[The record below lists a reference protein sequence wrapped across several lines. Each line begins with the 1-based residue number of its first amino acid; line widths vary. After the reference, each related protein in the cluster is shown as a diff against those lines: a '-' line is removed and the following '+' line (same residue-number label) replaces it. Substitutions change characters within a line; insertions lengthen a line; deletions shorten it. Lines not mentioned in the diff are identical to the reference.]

1 MVGNLLPDN
10 SGNILVEFD
19 YNNIIVVDPNK
30 TIDAQGNIQER
41 LVDHENLVM
50 FVNLEAEVLPRTKLA
65 VGGSPQNEA
74 RTVSISKINF
84 LAPNKDQYLTTSYY
98 DELTGRN
105 TTQGNGANQKT
116 EVLQNAPNNKQAY
129 VKAGVISNGV
139 DGAVDNGLLGI
150 TSINVRVSTSFIPS
164 VTIELEDVQG
174 KALFSLGDNSPY
186 AAFFNLPYPPFYL
199 TMKGYYGQAIRY
211 QLNLKKFNAKFNS
224 FSGNYLVSL
233 ELEGYKF
240 NILNEVQMGHLLA
253 APHMYSTTFQ
263 LSQAET
269 NAKNL
274 SKSIQSSKEPTAN
287 ATNSNQVSLS
297 SVTTEKGYEKIA
309 EVYSNY
315 KSKGL
320 LPYDFPEITLY
331 QLIDKIATFETN
343 IMNQYTKADVQP
355 LTDCRSYKDVL
366 KKYYETV
373 YQSND
378 SWFSKW
384 MDPQPVVLKDGVKIY
399 IFKQGF
405 TVNQQTEGIQELQKL
420 ITDYNKQLSD
430 NATLGNGG
438 KYPVDNPIKLTGIVR
453 DDIDKFQVNPI
464 ATLQENGI
472 FVESDKAPEIT
483 KFFNSKA
490 NLFKFFLVKD
500 SNTEGIKLQQ
510 SSVFNFQFFIDS
522 IKSMEANANK
532 KQSDLETKI
541 TAELAKKL
549 EDDKIGLG
557 FKPSVRNV
565 CAIIMASA
573 EGFIRLLD
581 ETHTNA
587 WNLRNDPIRK
597 SAILKNESS
606 ATSSDAK
613 QYMSITNEGSSL
625 KSSEI
630 PIYPWPQ
637 FFVETTEDVKGKF
650 QLKYIADPS
659 VVDLTKGN
667 RYDKW
672 PEVQFVEEYLKGLTQ
687 KYDPPVSQ
695 PPLDKSSLTN
705 LLNINAVE
713 FPQEN
718 LAYRNKDELKFFY
731 EIYERQFLTAF
742 YTGLGRIKTSSGNGP
757 VNTLINIV
765 SDYESQNIFT
775 SLEGSSPYLTFKLK
789 NYDITANNYVRT
801 LYEFSNQGT
810 GRSYQDFIRDFFVT
824 PYIRTLLDKS
834 FSILSIEDLGAE
846 PQNQLA
852 ELAPKLESV
861 IQSASDEPTVIDTYP
876 FTNDKWCAENLTSNN
891 TNLGYKRYNVAKV
904 LKVYSAR
911 DVFANFDNISSTTV
925 NRPVT
930 NFYYLNPTNPLQTMS
945 SVGNSY
951 IFYKAQSPKTLL
963 PTQGFMYTDVPAV
976 DAAGFK
982 QLPTETTTSILN
994 TPYFINSILK
1004 GVDNWRRGNNTPY
1017 KTSAYLFL
1025 NSLPLIS
1032 LKEKLKS
1039 KTNEATQG
1047 DISQVT
1053 NSSLDDLNYFFA
1065 TLKKFGAIHKLPY
1078 AWILKM
1084 GSVWHRYKTYK
1095 QTNVDIL
1102 TDVWQNYDFINGYD
1116 PIGKNLSKQYKYTQN
1131 GKENVIQLQ
1140 NVSSDINNVQV
1151 GFYPKTINDFNVFYN
1166 GYDLFSGYTNE
1177 ELQSV
1182 VDRGLKIYNFP
1193 DSNIS
1198 NVTAGT
1204 TTFNVKTWSVLL
1216 PANIETSATTSDCK
1230 PDEISYLESS
1240 FIVPSFGGGIN
1251 ESQDALVTNGVLTKG
1266 YTFNGNPAV
1275 FNGSVRLFWVA
1286 SNYGYFDST
1295 KIVKPSPYSYMNKV
1309 EIDPSNMSP
1318 FRLLGTEDY
1327 SKIDEMFSVF
1337 EKRILDSFEEEF
1349 LSFSKAI
1356 SNIDEG
1362 VPTKT
1367 TYDQNNGTINAEF
1380 RNFQLLF
1387 KNLMRVPANSGKDLD
1402 ELYFKNSIDEQFSS
1416 ISNQIKSFMSY
1427 DVLFR
1432 YGNPSNYNKRIF
1444 ASFLSYQG
1452 TQVVT
1457 DPIQFEPY
1465 VPFTLPSRYGGI
1477 TVETSRQR
1485 YPKEWLELELQVGF
1499 STIPELDYKNTG
1511 SYITDFFV
1519 DNNIQFTVDNITLL
1533 SPLIKMY
1540 ATQKLSNSVTPAGFR
1555 ANIQSYLTDCEGLQ
1569 NLVLNDVMVKIRA
1582 KLPNQSQVPE
1592 TAKQTV
1598 VDGDQSKVSIYEA
1611 FKALNDKWIAGGD
1624 YETKTLFEDI
1634 LFLDRASRNI
1644 GDVLLVDIFELKN
1657 VLNKSS
1663 LNMNMSVY
1671 TFLAGILI
1679 NNKFTIMNLPAY
1691 VNFYNVQDVDGVN
1704 VSKPE
1709 GSLDFANNLWGTFL
1723 NVDYRAASPKMV
1735 CFFTGKPSNYLALPD
1750 NNYYRFRDDAF
1761 DLRRASENPL
1771 IENQQGKKDW
1781 ALSNRCVG
1789 FNVDIGI
1796 RNQNIF
1802 YSFQVGQ
1809 DSGKATAESIQT
1821 QLNMINN
1828 VGGTNTA
1835 TQNVGLYNYYTQ
1847 RTYPCTVVSLGN
1859 ALIQPTMYFNLRHVP
1874 MFYGPYMIQEVTH
1887 TITPGSFQTQFTGI
1901 RQGIFDLPQIDKYL
1915 QSINQNLLTKLEE
1928 FVRNKKEDS
1937 TTASITN
1944 QGKSAEKQ
1952 TGSENTKQPENACA
1966 NKIDPVY
1973 EKEKFEVVTNVET
1986 SITQQEMIETINKIL
2001 LQRNENENDPLMQYI
2016 VYSLCYITTF
2026 NNSKNKFVGYG
2037 NNYSMDIKLLWNFS
2051 PTYQKYFNK
2060 KYNCV
2065 SNSKTPKSV
2074 NAIANFD
2081 TLDKFIEFMYDRLR
2095 PNLKR
2100 IIQGGLWQYYYC
2112 NFPNNSTSEEDFQK
2126 NKTTDQNMKDAFK
2139 NLKEGLDSLQRLK
2152 SNTSYN
2158 IKDLD
2163 VLLLLNGTTTNS
2175 QKAKTPE
2182 KENNLNTTTSQPTI
2196 TCAPPTIIS
2205 ITPLTATTSG
2215 TMPVITISGTS
2226 LFGKTVVTL
2235 NGQRTTITSNKENV
2249 LTVVPTNKTSGK
2261 IKVITDGGS
2270 IESTQEFIFINN
2282 STPDAQTP
2290 PPPDTV
2296 DNDKK
2301 IIENA
2306 KKGGVDLFINYVQGT
2321 SKLEG
2326 RITFY
2331 DGVLSKDYPATIF
2344 LVTAQGAE
2352 TKIADFTIVRALPP
2366 KDRSG
2371 GNFVTTSGGWV
2382 DNITTAAELSNNQV
2396 VYFDVY
2402 IPAFSTRITF
2412 VRKVLGFDCPEY
2424 DYVYGDVL
2432 TFPSYDRIMKNP
2444 CCECYPDGT
2453 EGNTIIINGV
2463 TCNPTGAGC

>member
-224 FSGNYLVSL
+224 FSGNYQVSL

-253 APHMYSTTFQ
+253 TPHMYSTTFQ

-274 SKSIQSSKEPTAN
+274 SKSIQSSREPTAN

-309 EVYSNY
+309 EVYSDY

-320 LPYDFPEITLY
+320 LSPDFPEITLY

-355 LTDCRSYKDVL
+355 LTDCRSYKDDL
-366 KKYYETV
+366 KKYYGAV

-384 MDPQPVVLKDGVKIY
+384 MDPQPIVLKDGTKNY

-405 TVNQQTEGIQELQKL
+405 TINQQTEGIQELEKL
-420 ITDYNKQLSD
+420 IIDYNKKLSD
-430 NATLGNGG
+430 NATLGKGG

-453 DDIDKFQVNPI
+453 DDIDKFQVNTI

-472 FVESDKAPEIT
+472 FVESDNSPQIT

-500 SNTEGIKLQQ
+500 SNTEGVKLQQ
-510 SSVFNFQFFIDS
+510 SKIFNFQFFIDS

-557 FKPSVRNV
+557 FKPTIRNI

-581 ETHTNA
+581 ETHTKS
-587 WNLRNDPIRK
+587 WNLRNDPIRRN
-597 SAILKNESS
+597 AILKNESS

-613 QYMSITNEGSSL
+613 QYVSITNEGSSL

-659 VVDLTKGN
+659 VADITKGN
-667 RYDKW
+667 MYDKW

-687 KYDPPVSQ
+687 KYDPPVAQ

-705 LLNINAVE
+705 LLNINAIE

-834 FSILSIEDLGAE
+834 FSILSLEDLGAE

-861 IQSASDEPTVIDTYP
+861 IKSASDEPTVIDTYP

-891 TNLGYKRYNVAKV
+891 TNLGYKRYNAAKV
-904 LKVYSAR
+904 LKIYSAR
-911 DVFANFDNISSTTV
+911 DVFANFDNITNTDN

-930 NFYYLNPTNPLQTMS
+930 NFYYLNPTNPLQTITS
-945 SVGNSY
+945 AGGPNN
-951 IFYKAQSPKTLL
+951 FYKIQSTKTLL

-976 DAAGFK
+976 DAAGLK

-1053 NSSLDDLNYFFA
+1053 NSTLDDLNYFFA

-1116 PIGKNLSKQYKYTQN
+1116 PIGKNISKQYKYTQN

-1182 VDRGLKIYNFP
+1182 VNRGLKIYNFP
-1193 DSNIS
+1193 GSNIS

-1216 PANIETSATTSDCK
+1216 PANIETSTTTIDCK
-1230 PDEISYLESS
+1230 PDEVSYLESS

-1275 FNGSVRLFWVA
+1275 FNGSVRLFWIA

-1309 EIDPSNMSP
+1309 ETDPSNMSP

-1327 SKIDEMFSVF
+1327 SKMDEIFSVF

-1367 TYDQNNGTINAEF
+1367 TYDQNNGTINAAF

-1387 KNLMRVPANSGKDLD
+1387 KNLMRVPANSGKALD
-1402 ELYFKNSIDEQFSS
+1402 EVYFKNSIDEQFGS

-1452 TQVVT
+1452 PQVVT
-1457 DPIQFEPY
+1457 DPIPFEPY
-1465 VPFTLPSRYGGI
+1465 VPFTLPSIYGGI

-1499 STIPELDYKNTG
+1499 STIPELDYKDTG

-1519 DNNIQFTVDNITLL
+1519 DNNIRFTVENITLL

-1555 ANIQSYLTDCEGLQ
+1555 SNIQSYLTDCEGLQ
-1569 NLVLNDVMVKIRA
+1569 NLVLNDVMVKVRA
-1582 KLPNQSQVPE
+1582 KLPNQSQLPE
-1592 TAKQTV
+1592 TTKQTV
-1598 VDGDQSKVSIYEA
+1598 VDGDQSKVTIYEA

-1624 YETKTLFEDI
+1624 YESKTLFEDI

-1657 VLNKSS
+1657 VLNKNS

-1671 TFLAGILI
+1671 TFLAGVLI

-1809 DSGKATAESIQT
+1809 DGGKATAESIQT

-1928 FVRNKKEDS
+1928 FVRNKKED
-1937 TTASITN
+1937 TVKPE
-1944 QGKSAEKQ
+1944 QKQ
-1952 TGSENTKQPENACA
+1952 TNSENTKQPENSCTK
-1966 NKIDPVY
+1966 KIDPVY
-1973 EKEKFEVVTNVET
+1973 EKENFEVVNNVET
-1986 SITQQEMIETINKIL
+1986 SITQQQMIETINKIL
-2001 LQRNENENDPLMQYI
+2001 LQRNENENDPVMQYVI
-2016 VYSLCYITTF
+2016 YALCYITTF
-2026 NNSKNKFVGYG
+2026 NSSKNTFVGYG
-2037 NNYSMDIKLLWNFS
+2037 NNYSMNIKLIWNFS

-2060 KYNCV
+2060 KYCCV
-2065 SNSKTPKSV
+2065 SDSKIPNEV

-2081 TLDKFIEFMYDRLR
+2081 TIDKFIEFMYDRLR

-2112 NFPNNSTSEEDFQK
+2112 NFPNNTTPEEDFQK
-2126 NKTTDQNMKDAFK
+2126 NKTIDQNMKNAFK

-2152 SNTSYN
+2152 SNTTYN

-2175 QKAKTPE
+2175 QKTKPPE
-2182 KENNLNTTTSQPTI
+2182 KENNLNTTTTQSTI
-2196 TCAPPTIIS
+2196 TCLPPTIIS

-2215 TMPVITISGTS
+2215 TMPIITVSGTS
-2226 LFGKTVVTL
+2226 LYGKTKVTL
-2235 NGQRTTITSNKENV
+2235 GGKLAEIKTNTENI
-2249 LTVVPTNKTSGK
+2249 LTFVPSDKTSGK
-2261 IKVITDGGS
+2261 IKIETVGGGPV
-2270 IESTQEFIFINN
+2270 ESTVDFNFIQNTSPTTN
-2282 STPDAQTP
+2282 S
-2290 PPPDTV
+2290 
-2296 DNDKK
+2296 K
-2301 IIENA
+2301 
-2306 KKGGVDLFINYVQGT
+2306 
-2321 SKLEG
+2321 
-2326 RITFY
+2326 
-2331 DGVLSKDYPATIF
+2331 
-2344 LVTAQGAE
+2344 
-2352 TKIADFTIVRALPP
+2352 
-2366 KDRSG
+2366 
-2371 GNFVTTSGGWV
+2371 
-2382 DNITTAAELSNNQV
+2382 
-2396 VYFDVY
+2396 
-2402 IPAFSTRITF
+2402 
-2412 VRKVLGFDCPEY
+2412 
-2424 DYVYGDVL
+2424 
-2432 TFPSYDRIMKNP
+2432 
-2444 CCECYPDGT
+2444 
-2453 EGNTIIINGV
+2453 
-2463 TCNPTGAGC
+2463 